1 MEEIEMKRSILFVLA
16 VILVLSLVGC
26 GASDENAAT
35 DDRTAEEQD
44 PSVYSDEYIV
54 IEATENHLLV
64 AEIGQDGEVNEAM
77 QYSIPNY
84 FPPNN
89 EISVGQKVTIKHN
102 GEILESYPM
111 QFAKIYSMGY
121 HDSETGL
128 NVVVNIDCPTRSSV
142 TVKSSASAG
151 LFV

>member
-1 MEEIEMKRSILFVLA
+1 MKRSILFVLA

-26 GASDENAAT
+26 GASDKNAAT
-35 DDRTAEEQD
+35 DDGTSQE
-44 PSVYSDEYIV
+44 PSVYTEEYVV
-54 IEATENHLLV
+54 IEATENRLLV

-77 QYSIPNY
+77 QYSTPNY
-84 FPPNN
+84 FHPNN
-89 EISVGQKVTIKHN
+89 EISVGQKITIRHS

-128 NVVVNIDCPTRSSV
+128 NVVVNID
-142 TVKSSASAG
+142 
-151 LFV
+151 

>member
-1 MEEIEMKRSILFVLA
+1 MKRILLFL
-16 VILVLSLVGC
+16 LVLVLGIGIIGC
-26 GASDENAAT
+26 GASKENAET
-35 DDRTAEEQD
+35 DDGTAEEQE

-77 QYSIPNY
+77 QYSTPNY
-84 FPPNN
+84 FHPEN
-89 EISVGQKVTIKHN
+89 EISVGQKITISHN

-111 QFAKIYSMGY
+111 QFAKIYSVGY

-128 NVVVNIDCPTRSSV
+128 NVNVNVD
-142 TVKSSASAG
+142 
-151 LFV
+151 

>member
-1 MEEIEMKRSILFVLA
+1 MKRILLFL
-16 VILVLSLVGC
+16 LVLVLGIGILGC
-26 GASDENAAT
+26 GASDKNAET
-35 DDRTAEEQD
+35 DDGTSQE
-44 PSVYSDEYIV
+44 PSVYTEEYIV

-84 FPPNN
+84 FHPNN
-89 EISVGQKVTIKHN
+89 EISVGQKVTIEHN

-128 NVVVNIDCPTRSSV
+128 NVVVNID
-142 TVKSSASAG
+142 
-151 LFV
+151 

>member
-1 MEEIEMKRSILFVLA
+1 MKRILLFL
-16 VILVLSLVGC
+16 LVLVLGIGILGC
-26 GASDENAAT
+26 GASDKNAET
-35 DDRTAEEQD
+35 DDGTSQE
-44 PSVYSDEYIV
+44 PSVYTEEYVV

-77 QYSIPNY
+77 QYSTPNY
-84 FPPNN
+84 FHSEN
-89 EISVGQKVTIKHN
+89 EIAVGQKITIRHS

-128 NVVVNIDCPTRSSV
+128 NVVVNID
-142 TVKSSASAG
+142 
-151 LFV
+151 

>member
-1 MEEIEMKRSILFVLA
+1 MKRILLFL
-16 VILVLSLVGC
+16 LVLVLGIGILGC
-26 GASDENAAT
+26 GASDKNAET
-35 DDRTAEEQD
+35 DDGTSQEQK

-64 AEIGQDGEVNEAM
+64 AEIGQDGEVNELM
-77 QYSIPNY
+77 QYSTPNY
-84 FPPNN
+84 FHPNN
-89 EISVGQKVTIKHN
+89 EIAVGQKITISHN

-128 NVVVNIDCPTRSSV
+128 NVNVIVD
-142 TVKSSASAG
+142 
-151 LFV
+151 

>member
-1 MEEIEMKRSILFVLA
+1 MKRILLFL
-16 VILVLSLVGC
+16 LVLVLGIGILGC
-26 GASDENAAT
+26 GASKENAET
-35 DDRTAEEQD
+35 DDGTSQE

-54 IEATENHLLV
+54 IEATKNRLLV

-84 FPPNN
+84 FHPNN
-89 EISVGQKVTIKHN
+89 EISVGQKVTIEHN
-102 GEILESYPM
+102 GVVLELYPM

-128 NVVVNIDCPTRSSV
+128 NVVVNID
-142 TVKSSASAG
+142 
-151 LFV
+151 

>member
-1 MEEIEMKRSILFVLA
+1 MKRSILFVLA

-26 GASDENAAT
+26 GASDKNAAT
-35 DDRTAEEQD
+35 DDGTSQEQK

-64 AEIGQDGEVNEAM
+64 AEIGRDGEVNEAM
-77 QYSIPNY
+77 QYSTPNY
-84 FPPNN
+84 FHSEN
-89 EISVGQKVTIKHN
+89 EIAVGQKITIRHS

-128 NVVVNIDCPTRSSV
+128 NVVVNID
-142 TVKSSASAG
+142 
-151 LFV
+151 